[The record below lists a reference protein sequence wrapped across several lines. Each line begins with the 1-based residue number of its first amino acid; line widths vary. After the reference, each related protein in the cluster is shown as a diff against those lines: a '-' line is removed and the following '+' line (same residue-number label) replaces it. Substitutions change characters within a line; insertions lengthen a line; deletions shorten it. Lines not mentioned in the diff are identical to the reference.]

1 MYYPYI
7 PQRYEHSTR
16 KITVT
21 GNGQVAVEPDVAT
34 VQIEV
39 STVNAQVSV
48 AQEQNAEIMNRVI
61 QSILQL
67 GVPRENIRTV
77 SYTVSPQYDYI
88 DGKQIFRG
96 YEVNNSISVKLTD
109 MQQVGPV
116 IDTAVANGA
125 NRVSNIQF
133 SVEDESFYKQQ
144 AIENALKDAQLKANT
159 IAQSLKLSIQ
169 PQPIKV
175 TELAA
180 ANNPV
185 LYKSVAMSDMSST
198 PIEQGQIII
207 TATMSVQYSF

>member
-7 PQRYEHSTR
+7 PQHFQRSTR

-34 VQIEV
+34 IQIEV
-39 STVNAQVSV
+39 STVNEQVSV
-48 AQEQNAEIMNRVI
+48 AQEKNAEIMNEVI

-67 GVPRENIRTV
+67 GVARENIRTV
-77 SYTVSPQYDYI
+77 FYTVSPQYDYI
-88 DGKQIFRG
+88 DGKQIFKG

-109 MQQVGPV
+109 MQQIGTV

-125 NRVSNIQF
+125 NQVSNIQF
-133 SVEDESFYKQQ
+133 NVEDESIYKQQ
-144 AIENALKDAQLKANT
+144 AIDNALKDAQLKATT
-159 IAQSLKLSIQ
+159 IAHSLQLDMQ

-175 TELAA
+175 TELDSVA
-180 ANNPV
+180 NPV
-185 LYKSVAMSDMSST
+185 RYKSVAMSDMSST

-207 TATMSVQYSF
+207 TAAMSVQYSL

>member
-7 PQRYEHSTR
+7 PERNDRSPR
-16 KITVT
+16 RITVT
-21 GNGQVAVEPDVAT
+21 GNGQVAVEPDIAT

-39 STVNAQVSV
+39 STVNKQVSV
-48 AQEQNAEIMNRVI
+48 AQEQNAEIMNQVI
-61 QSILQL
+61 QSMLQL
-67 GVPRENIRTV
+67 GIPRENIRTV
-77 SYTVSPQYDYI
+77 SYTVSPQYDYV

-109 MQQVGPV
+109 IQQVGTV

-133 SVEDESFYKQQ
+133 SVEDESIYKQQ
-144 AIENALKDAQLKANT
+144 AIDNALKDAQLKATT
-159 IAQSLKLSIQ
+159 IAQSLQLGMQ

-175 TELAA
+175 TELDAVA
-180 ANNPV
+180 NPV
-185 LYKSVAMSDMSST
+185 RYKSVAMSEMSST

-207 TATMSVQYSF
+207 TAAMSVQYSF

>member
-7 PQRYEHSTR
+7 PERHNRSSR

-21 GNGQVAVEPDVAT
+21 GHGQVAVEPDVAT

-39 STVNAQVSV
+39 STVNKQVSV
-48 AQEQNAEIMNRVI
+48 AQEQNAQIMNQVI
-61 QSILQL
+61 QSMLQL

-77 SYTVSPQYDYI
+77 SYTVSPQYDYV

-109 MQQVGPV
+109 IQQVGTV

-125 NRVSNIQF
+125 NQISNIQF
-133 SVEDESFYKQQ
+133 SVEDESVYKQQ
-144 AIENALKDAQLKANT
+144 AIDNALKDAQLKATT
-159 IAQSLKLSIQ
+159 IAKSLQLVMQ

-175 TELAA
+175 TELDAVA
-180 ANNPV
+180 NPV
-185 LYKSVAMSDMSST
+185 RYKSVAMSDMSST

-207 TATMSVQYSF
+207 AAAMSVQYSF

>member
-7 PQRYEHSTR
+7 PERHNRSSR

-21 GNGQVAVEPDVAT
+21 GHGQVAVEPDVAT

-39 STVNAQVSV
+39 STVNKQVSV
-48 AQEQNAEIMNRVI
+48 AQEQNAQIMNQVI
-61 QSILQL
+61 QSMLQL

-77 SYTVSPQYDYI
+77 SYTVSPQYDYV

-109 MQQVGPV
+109 IQQVGTV

-125 NRVSNIQF
+125 NRISNIQF
-133 SVEDESFYKQQ
+133 SVEDESVYKQQ
-144 AIENALKDAQLKANT
+144 AIDNALKDAQLKATT
-159 IAQSLKLSIQ
+159 IAQSLQLVIQ

-175 TELAA
+175 TELDAVA
-180 ANNPV
+180 NPV
-185 LYKSVAMSDMSST
+185 RYKSVAMSDMSST

-207 TATMSVQYSF
+207 AAAMSVQYSF